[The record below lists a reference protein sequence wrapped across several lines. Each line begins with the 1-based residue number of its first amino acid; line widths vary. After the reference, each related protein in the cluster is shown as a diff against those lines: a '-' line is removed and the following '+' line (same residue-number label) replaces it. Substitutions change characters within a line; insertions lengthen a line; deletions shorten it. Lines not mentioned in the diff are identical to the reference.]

1 MENQQNFSGY
11 LPLNINSVTPTPNPD
26 AQSVVQLV
34 KRGGRIEGYQLSNGQ
49 IISKQ
54 QGVELAK
61 SGGIRGV
68 AVAVRNGSEYLRSL
82 PDGQENNNLGNLPS
96 ITQ

>member
-1 MENQQNFSGY
+1 MENQQNISGN

-26 AQSVVQLV
+26 AQSITQLV
-34 KRGGRIEGYQLSNGQ
+34 KHSGRIEGYQLSNGQ
-49 IISKQ
+49 IVSKQ